1 MRCCLKEVCFDGFSD
16 GRVILSQGTF
26 PSNLEKIVF
35 PEGLTDQDV
44 KDKMGLEFF
53 PVGTKLYSSTE
64 LLPHNYDYT
73 SEPDGLQH
81 YLKCTACDDIKSDSY
96 TENIPPEIIYNIA
109 KDRYFIQISLSHSG
123 EFGLTAVFSIDFGK
137 DKAGLYAALYYY
149 NNDNPEY
156 ICKSEI
162 SSDGIAELTFTH
174 ASDYLIVIDEKAV
187 CSDNRPD
194 SGKAHDPIPAEIN
207 DKAPPPD
214 NSNDSDSKEE
224 NPKTGEL
231 GQPWTIMFIC
241 SIMTIV
247 RSLFLKNKKKKTE

>member
-1 MRCCLKEVCFDGFSD
+1 M
-16 GRVILSQGTF
+16 
-26 PSNLEKIVF
+26 
-35 PEGLTDQDV
+35 
-44 KDKMGLEFF
+44 
-53 PVGTKLYSSTE
+53 
-64 LLPHNYDYT
+64 
-73 SEPDGLQH
+73 
-81 YLKCTACDDIKSDSY
+81 
-96 TENIPPEIIYNIA
+96 
-109 KDRYFIQISLSHSG
+109 
-123 EFGLTAVFSIDFGK
+123 
-137 DKAGLYAALYYY
+137 
-149 NNDNPEY
+149 
-156 ICKSEI
+156 
-162 SSDGIAELTFTH
+162 TFTH